1 MLNDK
6 IAEYV
11 ELLNSAIVTPF
22 NLLENIKLDNYESI
36 NYFKEDE
43 FIVADIIFL
52 VNNDQIKYQYHFDM
66 DNHLQKIFYVSETEK
81 VLEFDREE
89 EKTKLYQELKNKSR
103 CRKCV

>member
-6 IAEYV
+6 IDEYV

-22 NLLENIKLDNYESI
+22 NLLENIKLDNYVSI
-36 NYFKEDE
+36 NYSKKDG

-66 DNHLQKIFYVSETEK
+66 NNHLQKIFYVSGNEK
-81 VLEFDREE
+81 TLEFDREE
-89 EKTKLYQELKNKSR
+89 EKTKLYKELRSKSK